1 MLRIVYRIYL
11 GKASA
16 CSGDEQPNI
25 VTSVN
30 GETGA
35 VNTID
40 DTSTSSLT
48 KTWSASKLNTTIGDI
63 ETLLQ
68 GI

>member
-1 MLRIVYRIYL
+1 MLRIVDRIYL
-11 GKASA
+11 GAAGSDNGGDSA
-16 CSGDEQPNI
+16 

-40 DTSTSSLT
+40 DNSTSSLT
-48 KTWSASKLNTTIGDI
+48 KTWSANKLNTTIGDI